1 MIAAQ
6 GSDTY
11 ALFEASNVYE
21 VQGSDQYL
29 LLVEAIGSDV
39 RRSFR
44 SWTAG
49 GLAGSRSPLAAS

>member
-6 GSDTY
+6 GSETY
-11 ALFEASNVYE
+11 DLFEAINVCE
-21 VQGSDQYL
+21 VWGSDQYL
-29 LLVEAIGSDV
+29 LLVEAIGSGG

-49 GLAGSRSPLAAS
+49 GPAGSRSPLAAS